1 MTSTGHDDLRSAIA
15 ALCADFPGEYWR
27 SLEPDKYPDEFV
39 ETLTKNGWLSVLI
52 PEEYGGGGATLTEAS
67 IILEEIS
74 ASGGNPS
81 ACHAQMYVMG
91 TLLRHGS
98 EAQKKQYL
106 PKIAAGELRLQAF
119 GVTEP
124 SAGSETTKIR
134 TKAERVDGG
143 WKINGQKIWTSRAL
157 QSDLMLLLARTSP
170 FDENGKPS
178 AGMSVFIFDMRN
190 LEGLTIRPIKTMMNH
205 NTTEVFF
212 DNVIIPEDS
221 LIGEEGRG
229 FKYILD
235 GMNAERILIAAECI
249 GDGRFFLDRA
259 VAYANSREIFGGP
272 IGKNQG
278 VQFPL
283 ARSYMQLRAADLV
296 RFDAAA
302 RFDAGEDC
310 GAQANTAKFLAAEA
324 SWAAGNAAIDTH
336 GGMGFAEE
344 YDIER
349 KFRETRLYQVA
360 PINNNLVMAYIG
372 QHVLGLP
379 KSY

>member
-1 MTSTGHDDLRSAIA
+1 MTSTGHDDLRAAISAV
-15 ALCADFPGEYWR
+15 CADFPGEYWR
-27 SLEPDKYPDEFV
+27 SLEPDKYPEEFV
-39 ETLTKNGWLSVLI
+39 STLTKNGWLSVLI
-52 PEEYGGGGATLTEAS
+52 PEEFGGGGATLTEAS

-98 EAQKKQYL
+98 DAQKQQYL

-119 GVTEP
+119 AVTEP
-124 SAGSETTKIR
+124 GAGSETTKIR

-157 QSDLMLLLARTSP
+157 HSDLMLLLARTSP
-170 FDENGKPS
+170 FDESGKPS

-212 DNVIIPEDS
+212 DNVVIPEDS
-221 LIGEEGRG
+221 LIGEAGRG

-259 VAYANSREIFGGP
+259 VSYANSREIFGGP